1 MKCPRYDL
9 TLLHADTNSSVPQ
22 FGEGDCRPYDERF
35 QVTSQCVPFTQC
47 PGNLDSSSAP
57 DNNFPCS
64 FDTDKN
70 QLKVC
75 CPPENVTQPQDLVQP
90 PRFPTRSGEARRVK
104 DKSDLCARWKRHGAC
119 RLDQDFLLVEDDPF
133 SKVFSRNMFSLMQ
146 MSCPATCG
154 WVESGCRDEHEKCQE
169 WARRGQ
175 CIRSPLFMAH
185 TCRESCGV
193 CGFLSPENKESQRV
207 DGKSYTDFTME
218 DFDCGRF
225 KDLTEIDDEDAE
237 DDISYLFD
245 LRREEEPLD
254 PATDDDLEVF
264 SYSFDDKN
272 IFCGSTVVNDRW
284 MISAAHCHNQFLDL
298 AKGRAEVQA
307 EVIRPNTKFI
317 ETIEIKR
324 VYIHPNYH
332 YPSLYNDVAVLE
344 LGRRIAFDHEKV
356 RIQILY
362 RVSVIINCSNCC
374 SPKKSLKFSNPQS

>member
-1 MKCPRYDL
+1 
-9 TLLHADTNSSVPQ
+9 
-22 FGEGDCRPYDERF
+22 
-35 QVTSQCVPFTQC
+35 
-47 PGNLDSSSAP
+47 
-57 DNNFPCS
+57 
-64 FDTDKN
+64 
-70 QLKVC
+70 
-75 CPPENVTQPQDLVQP
+75 
-90 PRFPTRSGEARRVK
+90 
-104 DKSDLCARWKRHGAC
+104 
-119 RLDQDFLLVEDDPF
+119 
-133 SKVFSRNMFSLMQ
+133 MFSLMQ
-146 MSCPATCG
+146 MSCAETCG
-154 WVESGCRDEHEKCQE
+154 WVESGCRDEDERCEE

-193 CGFLSPENKESQRV
+193 CGFLSPENKELQRV

-245 LRREEEPLD
+245 LRREEEPPN

-264 SYSFDDKN
+264 SFSVDDKN
-272 IFCGSTVVNDRW
+272 IFCGATVVNDRW

-298 AKGRAEVQA
+298 AKGRTEVRA

-356 RIQILY
+356 RFQIQY
-362 RVSVIINCSNCC
+362 RVSVINNRF
-374 SPKKSLKFSNPQS
+374 KL